1 MNSGALD
8 DDALDDC
15 YDHNNDNDNN
25 TMSVTK
31 SAYETEKDAAAARVA
46 LQPAVTEDELNQRLQ
61 VIVIIIICRNNNRHN
76 DIISG

>member
-8 DDALDDC
+8 DDEGLDGSAGVDQ
-15 YDHNNDNDNN
+15 NEN
-25 TMSVTK
+25 TMAK

-61 VIVIIIICRNNNRHN
+61 V
-76 DIISG
+76 